1 VLAKYSGKVQAQEVL
16 SQSSFYSCNDS
27 RLHFG
32 LGQAASA
39 DLAIHW
45 PSGAIEKYM
54 DVKCDQLITIREA
67 HGIIPNA
74 GWAR

>member
-1 VLAKYSGKVQAQEVL
+1 MGD
-16 SQSSFYSCNDS
+16 SSVAGSIE
-27 RLHFG
+27 
-32 LGQAASA
+32 
-39 DLAIHW
+39 IHW